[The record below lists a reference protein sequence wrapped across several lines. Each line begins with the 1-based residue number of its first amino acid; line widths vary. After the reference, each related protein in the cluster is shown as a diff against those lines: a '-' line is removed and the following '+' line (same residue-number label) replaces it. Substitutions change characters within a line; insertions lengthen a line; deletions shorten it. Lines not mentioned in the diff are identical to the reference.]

1 VMPTPSP
8 EPSRGSPVTSASS
21 SNPFSAASLDS
32 FYSLYSKS
40 GPPPAALMPPC
51 PFPSLP
57 PLDHLRR
64 PVPVLL

>member
-1 VMPTPSP
+1 
-8 EPSRGSPVTSASS
+8 
-21 SNPFSAASLDS
+21 LDS
-32 FYSLYSKS
+32 LYSLYSKAAA
-40 GPPPAALMPPC
+40 GPPPASLLPPPC